1 MLSFSDHRLVI
12 DREQLLGSDL
22 VQRVKTGAGTTG
34 KNDALHNNTPSL
46 GVQKPFILYH
56 FTKVTFVFH
65 SVGSNGI
72 PLEYRILFCL
82 SS

>member
-34 KNDALHNNTPSL
+34 ENDALHNNTPS
-46 GVQKPFILYH
+46 FI
-56 FTKVTFVFH
+56 
-65 SVGSNGI
+65 GSKKLLDTLWFSI
-72 PLEYRILFCL
+72 H
-82 SS
+82 